1 MYEKDEEYIR
11 KDFLKDTYNVMLEAH
26 RERKLL
32 RPYSPLAKQASPFK
46 QDEDTDVQSLTG
58 TSNMEKRPSMKQ
70 LDSPEKK

>member
-1 MYEKDEEYIR
+1 
-11 KDFLKDTYNVMLEAH
+11 MLEAH